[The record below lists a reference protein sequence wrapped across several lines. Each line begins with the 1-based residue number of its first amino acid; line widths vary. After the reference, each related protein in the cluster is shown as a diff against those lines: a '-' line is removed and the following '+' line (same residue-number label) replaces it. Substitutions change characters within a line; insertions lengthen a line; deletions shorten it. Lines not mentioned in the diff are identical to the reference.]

1 MLPSGKSVITLR
13 FIWQQE
19 DLCGYRKNCSTPICF
34 VQVVHQFYERSAR
47 GRAHHHRCG
56 QVLDEQSLGSTANEL
71 LQAIKYLKLV
81 KESGEANASYELF
94 VRATDEER
102 GVMMRD
108 LIREAYPYIWSTP
121 GFDLER
127 ATSAQMADVFRG
139 QNVNGS
145 TSLARC
151 AFLPSGSTA
160 CWHKGLSQHQSAIAP

>member
-1 MLPSGKSVITLR
+1 MSNLS
-13 FIWQQE
+13 
-19 DLCGYRKNCSTPICF
+19 
-34 VQVVHQFYERSAR
+34 
-47 GRAHHHRCG
+47 
-56 QVLDEQSLGSTANEL
+56 GSTANEL

-127 ATSAQMADVFRG
+127 ATSAQ
-139 QNVNGS
+139 NGGRIS
-145 TSLARC
+145 WTKCQWQHSLARC
-151 AFLPSGSTA
+151 AFLPSGNTA
-160 CWHKGLSQHQSAIAP
+160 CWHKGLSQHQSATAP